1 MVNISITLDD
11 LDTIVK
17 ALDSADIYIN
27 DTEENMRKFYEDKD
41 ELRRRLERLLEKWEK
56 VKKIDEKMKW
66 NKRIVRIGRGFN
78 TFEEYLEKQKELREE
93 RMNLIKQKGEL

>member
-1 MVNISITLDD
+1 MVNISITLGD

-56 VKKIDEKMKW
+56 VRKIDEKMKW
-66 NKRIVRIGRGFN
+66 NKHIVYLGRGFS
-78 TFEEYLEKQKELREE
+78 TFDEYLEKQKELREE
-93 RMNLIKQKGEL
+93 RRKLIEEVRI

>member
-1 MVNISITLDD
+1 MVNISITLGD

-56 VKKIDEKMKW
+56 VRKIDEKMKW
-66 NKRIVRIGRGFN
+66 NKQIVRLGRGFN
-78 TFEEYLEKQKELREE
+78 TFDEYLETQKELKEE
-93 RMNLIKQKGEL
+93 RRKLIEEAMV